1 MDFWDFWIICMALT
15 LYLEAQKIIR
25 DTIPICQIS
34 QSKKSFQMRM
44 NKQLNIHTVNIMWK
58 FKNISATQILREINF

>member
-34 QSKKSFQMRM
+34 QSKNLFQMRM
-44 NKQLNIHTVNIMWK
+44 NKYTVNVVWQ
-58 FKNISATQILREINF
+58 FKNISAIQILREINF

>member
-1 MDFWDFWIICMALT
+1 MALT

-34 QSKKSFQMRM
+34 QSKKLFQMRM
-44 NKQLNIHTVNIMWK
+44 NKYPVNVVWK
-58 FKNISATQILREINF
+58 FKNTFVIQILRETIF